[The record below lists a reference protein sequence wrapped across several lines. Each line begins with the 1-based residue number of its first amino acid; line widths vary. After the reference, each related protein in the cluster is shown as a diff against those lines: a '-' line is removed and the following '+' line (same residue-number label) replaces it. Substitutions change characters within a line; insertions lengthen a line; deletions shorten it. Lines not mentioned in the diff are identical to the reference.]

1 MTREAADREY
11 GREEHGR
18 GEYHEHRVREPVDVA
33 HDDVLPRQIA
43 AEVLVEIVGE
53 IDDDEQ
59 QRKAERRGNEDLPEL
74 NENVA
79 IERPN
84 DSAHADGCP
93 EQGNAQ
99 PATAMLHAHD
109 GPDQAVRRT

>member
-1 MTREAADREY
+1 MTCEAADREY

-59 QRKAERRGNEDLPEL
+59 QRKAERCGNEDLPEL

-79 IERPN
+79 VERPN
-84 DSAHADGCP
+84 D
-93 EQGNAQ
+93 
-99 PATAMLHAHD
+99 
-109 GPDQAVRRT
+109 